1 VPSAAIANRCDPPQL
16 PALHISLIWLCG
28 TFLLFRRLKE
38 EPAGLRHDASASE
51 SCGGGASTV
60 LQYCIVRSSPL
71 LSGTG
76 TSVAETMRSVSTNW
90 LWLCEKNSHL
100 INYAVPIGFE
110 LTSKVPQSLLL
121 FLLCQASTCLS
132 LTPYTEAL
140 AAARFHHLL
149 SAVPLLRPHSLCSQI
164 DVL

>member
-1 VPSAAIANRCDPPQL
+1 MPSAAIANRCDPPQL

-76 TSVAETMRSVSTNW
+76 GSVAETMRSVSMNW
-90 LWLCEKNSHL
+90 LWLCEKKSHL

-110 LTSKVPQSLLL
+110 LTLKVPQSLL
-121 FLLCQASTCLS
+121 FHLLCQASTCLS
-132 LTPYTEAL
+132 LIPYTETL
-140 AAARFHHLL
+140 AAARY
-149 SAVPLLRPHSLCSQI
+149 SSTIIRSPLAQTS
-164 DVL
+164 